1 MRFDAAML
9 GELRKRS
16 QSLGS
21 VIAREKSRE
30 SFRQEDLGEK
40 SLTRMV

>member
-16 QSLGS
+16 QSPGS
-21 VIAREKSRE
+21 VMRVKKRAKVC
-30 SFRQEDLGEK
+30 GEK
-40 SLTRMV
+40 ILAKKA